1 MNIRIVVICL
11 ILALCGCKKNAS
23 KTVYYFKYKVDG
35 TAVEVSTDGSSP
47 MAYTDSR
54 GGLMPKQL
62 KFSSSTSNGSHVL
75 ITLQDA
81 ATMNSGYTGST
92 YQLTAIDTCGGNA
105 RLFYNGNSK
114 SYETNCSS
122 TSSMQLQYDEGK
134 KEIRGTFSA
143 YVPALDTSKG
153 IKGVNITE
161 GELFLRWER
170 R

>member
-11 ILALCGCKKNAS
+11 MLALCGCKKNAS
-23 KTVYYFKYKVDG
+23 KTVYYIKFKVDG
-35 TAVEVSTDGSSP
+35 TPVEISSNGNSV
-47 MAYTDSR
+47 MAYTDFR
-54 GGLMPKQL
+54 GGTMPKQL
-62 KFSSSTSNGSHVL
+62 NLTGSKDVGTL
-75 ITLQDA
+75 KITLQDA
-81 ATMNSGYTGST
+81 AAMNSGYTGST

-153 IKGVNITE
+153 IKGVTITD
-161 GELFLRWER
+161 GEFLLRWER